1 KRHVEHQ
8 AAWDGGAWA
17 GQKLQCR
24 CERLGLPACGF
35 DQQLQRFAH
44 GDVVVN
50 DEDDGRDSRHLT
62 TLHFVHVPGGLR
74 VYGRGRWIRAHGS
87 HVYVVPS
94 AFVSAL
100 TSSSSLNGLKRHSVA
115 PSANRRERTLV
126 SPCAVMNTVGIACR
140 RRINSRCRSGPDIP
154 TNATSRMRHLVR
166 LTNSDARNASA
177 DENAWTAK
185 PKCRSK
191 SGSDSRT
198 DWSSSTTDTR
208 ERWTITNSPRRQ
220 PHPLRALERAE
231 WKTRTWRL
239 ARRSVQPTGDH
250 RAFR

>member
-62 TLHFVHVPGGLR
+62 ILHFVYVPGGLR
-74 VYGRGRWIRAHGS
+74 VCGRGRRIRAHGS
-87 HVYVVPS
+87 HVYLVPS
-94 AFVSAL
+94 AFVSA
-100 TSSSSLNGLKRHSVA
+100 SSSASSLNGLKRHSVA

-126 SPCAVMNTVGIACR
+126 SPCAVMNTIGIGCR
-140 RRINSRCRSGPDIP
+140 RRVSSCCRSGPDMPSI
-154 TNATSRMRHLVR
+154 ATSRMRHWVR

-177 DENAWTAK
+177 DENARTAK
-185 PKCRSK
+185 P
-191 SGSDSRT
+191 
-198 DWSSSTTDTR
+198 
-208 ERWTITNSPRRQ
+208 
-220 PHPLRALERAE
+220 
-231 WKTRTWRL
+231 
-239 ARRSVQPTGDH
+239 
-250 RAFR
+250 